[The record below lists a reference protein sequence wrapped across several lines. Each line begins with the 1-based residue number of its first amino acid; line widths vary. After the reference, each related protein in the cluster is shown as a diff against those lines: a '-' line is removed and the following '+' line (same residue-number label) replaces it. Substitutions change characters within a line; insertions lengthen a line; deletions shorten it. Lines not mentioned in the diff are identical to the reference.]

1 MTDSSPAADPP
12 NVERGLV
19 FPTRVVELELED
31 ETLKTPALQTSAGDP
46 YRAARVV
53 VKLHGK
59 PLALVEL
66 NLTDGV
72 LDSHDIT
79 RRVWSELE
87 PKIAEHLRS
96 DGVTDADNESRVP
109 PIPRPPCVEARERA
123 RANGLMVSIVVATH
137 DRPAGLARTLRS
149 VIELDYPNYEIVV
162 VDNAPATSET
172 HEMLQRDFADVPN
185 LHYVREDVPGLTP
198 ARIRGIEVASGEILA
213 FTDDDVVVDRHWLAE
228 LVAGFE
234 AGDSVACVTGLTL
247 PLELDTPAQILF
259 EEYGGFGKGVD
270 RHIYNLSEHHPG
282 DRLFPY
288 AIGRIGSGNNMAWS
302 RKLLEEIG
310 GFDLSLTKTG
320 AEDISAF
327 FDAMTSGYTIVY
339 EPAAIIFHEHRRS
352 YADLR
357 RQVYWYGI
365 GLGAYLTRCLLGDVR
380 HRLRFAAKAPFGLVY
395 LLSANSPKNVKKSP
409 VFPREL
415 TRLELRGTWRGSLA
429 YIRARS
435 KARRRTGAT
444 AG

>member
-1 MTDSSPAADPP
+1 
-12 NVERGLV
+12 VERGLV

-31 ETLKTPALQTSAGDP
+31 ETLKTPAAQASAGDP

-53 VKLHGK
+53 VRLHGK
-59 PLALVEL
+59 PLALLEL

-72 LDSHDIT
+72 LDADDIA

-87 PKIAEHLRS
+87 PTITEHLRR
-96 DGVTDADNESRVP
+96 DGVTDAVADHEARVP
-109 PIPRPPCVEARERA
+109 PIPGPPCVQARERA
-123 RANGLMVSIVVATH
+123 RASGLLVSIVIATH

-172 HEMLQRDFADVPN
+172 REMLRRDFPDVPN
-185 LHYVREDVPGLTP
+185 LRYVREDAPGLTP

-213 FTDDDVVVDRHWLAE
+213 FTDDDVVVDRYWLAE

-270 RHIYNLSEHHPG
+270 RHVYNLREHHPG

-302 RKLLEEIG
+302 KKLLEEIG
-310 GFDLSLTKTG
+310 GFDLALTKTG

-365 GLGAYLTRCLLGDVR
+365 GLGAYLTRCLLGNVR
-380 HRLRFAAKAPFGLVY
+380 DLVRFAAKAPFGLVY
-395 LLSANSPKNVKKSP
+395 LLSPNSPKNVKKSP

-415 TRLELRGTWRGSLA
+415 TQLELRGTWRGSLA

-435 KARRRTGAT
+435 KVRRRSGAT